1 MKTIQSDGAQLKIYC
16 DAPDWNGKTMAV
28 AQLEFESVGTGAA
41 LLEQAV
47 KFASEQGA
55 VSIIGPMEGDT
66 WHSYRLPTEGNDTPA
81 FFMEP
86 TCGEHDLEVFKKAGF
101 CSISN
106 YFSASVPL
114 CDVNCA
120 VAQPQEDLI
129 VTAWDGNEAQ
139 SIFSEVHELSCEAFA
154 RNAFYKSIE
163 LKEFLSMYMPLVPY
177 MKPELMFLAR
187 DSAGKLQG
195 FLFGIPNHAEGE
207 NPDSVILKTYASLRK
222 GAGYLLSSTF
232 YAAAQDAGYKTA
244 IHALMHDDN
253 LSALRS
259 ATNGADIFRHYAL
272 MGRSLDN

>member
-1 MKTIQSDGAQLKIYC
+1 MKTIKGNGAKLKIHC
-16 DAPDWNGKTMAV
+16 DAPNWNGKTMAV
-28 AQLEFESVGTGAA
+28 SQLQCESVEAGAVLLEEAA
-41 LLEQAV
+41 L
-47 KFASEQGA
+47 FASQEGA
-55 VSIIGPMEGDT
+55 VSLIGPMEGDT
-66 WHSYRLPTEGNDTPA
+66 WHNYRLPTEGSKTPA

-86 TCGEHDLEVFKKAGF
+86 TCGEHDLGVFKKAGF

-114 CDVNCA
+114 CDVNSPA
-120 VAQPQEDLI
+120 PQSQEDLI
-129 VTAWDGNEAQ
+129 VTAWDGSEAQ
-139 SIFSEVHELSCEAFA
+139 NVFSEVHELSCAAFA
-154 RNAFYKSIE
+154 KNAFYKPIE
-163 LKEFLSMYMPLVPY
+163 LNEFLSMYMPLVPY

-232 YAAAQDAGYKTA
+232 YTAAQKAGYKTA
-244 IHALMHDDN
+244 IHALMHNDN

-259 ATNGADIFRHYAL
+259 ATNGAEIFRHYAL
-272 MGRSLDN
+272 MGRSLGH